1 MKWVATCD
9 IQQCGTLTSVDS
21 DEPLQPPFRLRNLK
35 WCSVSSLTLIEY
47 SSDKQ
52 RLWSDCAYA
61 QADLRLC
68 WSHIHVPYCWKSHV
82 LAQIRISVCTTRRGG
97 CFTSSPGGGGE
108 EYSHFFLIRR
118 LGSSI
123 YCLPLKKISGI
134 SGIPKKYL
142 KFSNLQ
148 NIFEFCSLTLRKS
161 PKMFINDPQKIG
173 QFCDDP

>member
-97 CFTSSPGGGGE
+97 CLTSSPGGGGR
-108 EYSHFFLIRR
+108 STLIFSWYVG
-118 LGSSI
+118 LDPASTV
-123 YCLPLKKISGI
+123 YKKISGI
-134 SGIPKKYL
+134 SGIPKQYL

-161 PKMFINDPQKIG
+161 PKNFISDP
-173 QFCDDP
+173 